1 MFDHLNIVATVVFV
15 FFFGV
20 VSVLGFVA
28 AHWKAADLGHINEWG
43 LGGRRFGRW
52 ITWFL
57 LGGDLYTAYTVIA
70 IPAVVFAIGAFGFF
84 AVPYTIIVY
93 PFLVLDAA
101 APVGGLAKARLHY
114 GRGFCARPLRPQ
126 RAGGCGR
133 GHRNPGDNAL
143 HRPATRRAREGHSG
157 ARLLRPGNHGAR
169 ADHHRLRDS
178 RALHLQERAARA
190 GDDRLCQGRDDL
202 HFRHRGHRDHSLRA
216 RGLRCD
222 LRSGE

>member
-1 MFDHLNIVATVVFV
+1 MGSRRPALWPLDHLVPARGRSLHRLYGHRDSRRRVRHWRFRVLRSALHDHRL
-15 FFFGV
+15 
-20 VSVLGFVA
+20 SVPVPDVTA
-28 AHWKAADLGHINEWG
+28 A
-43 LGGRRFGRW
+43 
-52 ITWFL
+52 
-57 LGGDLYTAYTVIA
+57 
-70 IPAVVFAIGAFGFF
+70 
-84 AVPYTIIVY
+84 
-93 PFLVLDAA
+93 
-101 APVGGLAKARLHY
+101 VGGLAKARLHY

-133 GHRNPGDNAL
+133 GHRHPGDNAV

-190 GDDRLCQGRDDL
+190 GDDRICQGRDDL

-216 RGLRCD
+216 RGLRSD